1 MIQQMAV
8 DSAALKFYDIEL
20 FKSSILNPL
29 LFTVPLQKIKKL
41 VLLVKG
47 NKVVDPIFTRG
58 HIRSVDNLIIY

>member
-1 MIQQMAV
+1 MAV

-29 LFTVPLQKIKKL
+29 FTVPLQKKTKL

-58 HIRSVDNLIIY
+58 HIRSVDNFIIY